1 MNTYT
6 TKVWKL
12 RTNLTDDQ
20 NKQIIKNISQ
30 EDSNLLSSLDISV
43 SVDLLDE
50 MDMLHTVMVANIITV
65 EKLKLYL
72 NRLDIEYDFEDIT
85 EIFIEGIE
93 NEKIEEVLSE
103 LTTELV
109 LQKFGIETL
118 GNLAPK

>member
-12 RTNLTDDQ
+12 RTNLTDEQ

>member
-12 RTNLTDDQ
+12 RTNLTDEQ

-72 NRLDIEYDFEDIT
+72 YRLDIEYYF
-85 EIFIEGIE
+85 
-93 NEKIEEVLSE
+93 
-103 LTTELV
+103 
-109 LQKFGIETL
+109 
-118 GNLAPK
+118 